1 MNVSCDFN
9 SDTLIF
15 EVTSKDDL
23 IILYIVSTAS
33 TRTFFEDTYVNFSI
47 LNIR

>member
-9 SDTLIF
+9 NDTLIF
-15 EVTSKDDL
+15 EVTSNDDL

-33 TRTFFEDTYVNFSI
+33 IRTFLDDTYVNFSI
-47 LNIR
+47 RYIR